1 MHWNVPP
8 DALPGSA
15 MLVRVLDRWLNDCA
29 KRAGVKNSEK
39 IPSGEGGMGTLGPAL
54 PVNGE
59 MLMGCSVDHCTFA
72 LHVQII
78 INYYKHFR

>member
-1 MHWNVPP
+1 M
-8 DALPGSA
+8 
-15 MLVRVLDRWLNDCA
+15 
-29 KRAGVKNSEK
+29 KNSEK

-59 MLMGCSVDHCTFA
+59 MLMGCSVDDHCTFA